1 MTKEER
7 CSYCNAPN
15 NGTCAYPS
23 EGKPGCL
30 LEAHRKRMRQALT
43 SKPRFTTDDLRSLME
58 LPDWHRPDEAAIRDF
73 LGWIDNT
80 IETSPSETTERRV
93 IRYSPAAAANLFD
106 AYPEGTLFQRQ
117 GRDIIAMLPSGET
130 ITAVEPAEAIT
141 LCAAPG
147 PSGFIC
153 ERPKWHP
160 GRHCDGDNRSWL
172 PEKASGRYSCG
183 MQGCPGDH
191 PDLATFCPAGDDD
204 K

>member
-80 IETSPSETTERRV
+80 IETSPSETNEKRD
-93 IRYSPAAAANLFD
+93 RYCPDCGITHCF
-106 AYPEGTLFQRQ
+106 PVE
-117 GRDIIAMLPSGET
+117 PSGPR
-130 ITAVEPAEAIT
+130 ADH
-141 LCAAPG
+141 
-147 PSGFIC
+147 C
-153 ERPKWHP
+153 EKHGIVRFFA
-160 GRHCDGDNRSWL
+160 G
-172 PEKASGRYSCG
+172 
-183 MQGCPGDH
+183 GCPECYH
-191 PDLATFCPAGDDD
+191 EKEDLPRAPVKATDDINCGICG
-204 K
+204 KLWRTQHTEQEREQCSAAL